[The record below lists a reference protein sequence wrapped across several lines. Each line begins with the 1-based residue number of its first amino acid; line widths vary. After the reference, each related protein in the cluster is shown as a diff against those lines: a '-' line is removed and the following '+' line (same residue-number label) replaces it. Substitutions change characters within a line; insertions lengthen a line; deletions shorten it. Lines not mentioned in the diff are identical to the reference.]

1 MLNIHVYSK
10 NIIKYKQIY
19 NNMSRPKGSLNK
31 STIAKMQQQT
41 SKGGGVFLTKL
52 EKQIEGSAITRK
64 NALGWVNWGV
74 RNNYP
79 NLLLDL
85 YNQSPTHRSA
95 VNFAVQSILGNGV
108 DFEQMQLNG
117 DEVVPNYAQTWDEVI
132 KSLALDYILYGSY
145 AIQVIMNKDGK
156 TYSFWHMPLDKV
168 RWSEYDE
175 DGQVTKYW
183 ICQDWTMTG
192 NYPPFEIDALD
203 MKDEWKL
210 EKGKPYLYV
219 YRTYSPTMTYYT
231 QPHYAAA
238 IKAIQAEIE
247 YVNYDLKNIVN
258 GFAPAGVLTL
268 PEVETDEERQAII
281 QNVTRMFQGSDN
293 ANSVMITFRSNIEDK
308 GVEYTPFQSNK
319 GSFNYYA
326 DANQRVINRILES
339 HQIPNA
345 SLIGMPDIGN
355 SGFSSEADKLEV
367 SYQLYNKLTGNYNR
381 MAVIRTLNQMLKM
394 NGIETEIIMK
404 PLNFNDFQEDAN
416 VKERTESADVPEKNA
431 DENNVEEKVEK

>member
-1 MLNIHVYSK
+1 MF
-10 NIIKYKQIY
+10 IINYNNLLQIY
-19 NNMSRPKGSLNK
+19 NKMSRPVGSKNK
-31 STIAKMQQQT
+31 PKTPQNRN
-41 SKGGGVFLTKL
+41 GVYLTKL

-64 NALGWVNWGV
+64 SSLGWVNWGA

-95 VNFAVQSILGNGV
+95 VNFAMMSILGNGV
-108 DFEQMQLNG
+108 DYEAMKVNG
-117 DEVVPNYAQTWDEVI
+117 DEVIPNYAQTWDEVI

-145 AIQVIMNKDGK
+145 ALQVIMNKDGK
-156 TYSFWHMPLDKV
+156 TFSFWHIPLDKV

-175 DGQVTKYW
+175 DGQITSYW
-183 ICQDWTMTG
+183 ICSDWTMSG
-192 NYPPFEIDALD
+192 QYPPVEIEAFD
-203 MKDEWKL
+203 MRDDFKI

-238 IKAIQAEIE
+238 IKAIQSEIE

-258 GFAPAGVLTL
+258 GFTPSGVLTL

-281 QNVTRMFQGSDN
+281 NNVTRMFQGSEN

-308 GVEYTPFQSNK
+308 GVEYVPFTNNT
-319 GSFNYYA
+319 GNVNLYA
-326 DANQRVINRILES
+326 DANQRVINRILEA

-345 SLIGMPDIGN
+345 ALIGQPDLNN

-381 MAVIRTLNQMLKM
+381 MAVIKTVNQMLKM
-394 NGIETEIIMK
+394 NGIETEIVMK
-404 PLNFNDFQEDAN
+404 PLSFSDFQKDAD
-416 VKERTESADVPEKNA
+416 VKERTQPAQVEENDIK
-431 DENNVEEKVEK
+431 DNNVEEKVEEK

>member
-1 MLNIHVYSK
+1 
-10 NIIKYKQIY
+10 
-19 NNMSRPKGSLNK
+19 MSRPVGSKNK
-31 STIAKMQQQT
+31 PKTPQNRN
-41 SKGGGVFLTKL
+41 GVYITKL

-64 NALGWVNWGV
+64 SSMGWVNWGV

-95 VNFAVQSILGNGV
+95 VNFAMMSILGNGV
-108 DFEQMQLNG
+108 DYDAMKVNG

-145 AIQVIMNKDGK
+145 ALQVIMNKDGK
-156 TYSFWHMPLDKV
+156 TYSFWHVPLDKV

-175 DGQVTKYW
+175 DGQITSYW
-183 ICQDWTMTG
+183 ICNDWTMVG
-192 NYPPFEIDALD
+192 QYPPIEIPALD
-203 MKDEWKL
+203 MKSEMRL
-210 EKGKPYLYV
+210 EKGRPYLYV
-219 YRTYSPTMTYYT
+219 YRAYSPTMTYYT

-247 YVNYDLKNIVN
+247 YCNYDLKNIVN

-281 QNVTRMFQGSDN
+281 QNVTRMFQGSEN

-308 GVEYTPFQSNK
+308 GVEYTPFTNSTGNV
-319 GSFNYYA
+319 NLYA
-326 DANQRVINRILES
+326 DANQRVINRILEA

-345 SLIGMPDIGN
+345 ALIGMPDIGN

-394 NGIETEIIMK
+394 NGVETEIVMK
-404 PLNFNDFQEDAN
+404 PLNFNDFGDDAN
-416 VKERTESADVPEKNA
+416 VEERTKPTEVGDNEVK
-431 DENNVEEKVEK
+431 DNNVEEQVTEK

>member
-1 MLNIHVYSK
+1 
-10 NIIKYKQIY
+10 
-19 NNMSRPKGSLNK
+19 MSRPVGSKNK
-31 STIAKMQQQT
+31 PKIKPNS
-41 SKGGGVFLTKL
+41 GVFLTNL

-108 DFEQMQLNG
+108 DYDAMKANG
-117 DEVVPNYAQTWDEVI
+117 DEVVPNYSQTWDEVI

-145 AIQVIMNKDGK
+145 AIQIIMNKDGQ
-156 TYSFWHMPLDKV
+156 TYSFWHMPIDKV

-175 DGQVTKYW
+175 DGQIMSYW
-183 ICQDWTMTG
+183 ICQDWTATG
-192 NYPPFEIDALD
+192 QFPPFEIEAFD
-203 MKDEWKL
+203 MKSEKGL
-210 EKGKPYLYV
+210 ERGKPYLYV

-258 GFAPAGVLTL
+258 GFTPSGVLTL

-281 QNVTRMFQGSDN
+281 ANITRMFQGSEN

-308 GVEYTPFQSNK
+308 GVEYTPFAKNQ
-319 GSFNYYA
+319 GSFNFYA
-326 DANQRVINRILES
+326 DANQRTINRILEA
-339 HQIPNA
+339 HQIPSA
-345 SLIGMPDIGN
+345 ALIGLPDINN
-355 SGFSSEADKLEV
+355 SGFSSEADKLQV
-367 SYQLYNKLTGNYNR
+367 AYQLYNKLTGNSNR
-381 MAVIRTLNQMLKM
+381 MAVVRTLNQMLKM
-394 NGIETEIIMK
+394 NGVDTEIIMK
-404 PLNFNDFQEDAN
+404 PLNFLDFQEDAN
-416 VKERTESADVPEKNA
+416 VKERTQSTEVPEEEV
-431 DENNVEEKVEK
+431 DENNIEEQKAE

>member
-1 MLNIHVYSK
+1 MGRL
-10 NIIKYKQIY
+10 
-19 NNMSRPKGSLNK
+19 KGSLNK
-31 STIAKMQQQT
+31 STIAKMQAQA

-64 NALGWVNWGV
+64 NALGWVNWGI

-175 DGQVTKYW
+175 DGQITKYW

-219 YRTYSPTMTYYT
+219 YRTYSPTMTYYS

-247 YVNYDLKNIVN
+247 YCNYDLKNIVN

-293 ANSVMITFRSNIEDK
+293 ANSVMITFRNNIEDK
-308 GVEYTPFQSNK
+308 GVEYTPFTATN
-319 GSFNYYA
+319 GNVNLYDA
-326 DANQRVINRILES
+326 ANQRVINRILEA

-345 SLIGMPDIGN
+345 ALIGMPDLNN

-381 MAVIRTLNQMLKM
+381 MAIIRTINQMFKM
-394 NGIETEIIMK
+394 NGIDTEIIMK

-416 VKERTESADVPEKNA
+416 VEERTNA
-431 DENNVEEKVEK
+431 TGVDEQDAKENNEEEKVE